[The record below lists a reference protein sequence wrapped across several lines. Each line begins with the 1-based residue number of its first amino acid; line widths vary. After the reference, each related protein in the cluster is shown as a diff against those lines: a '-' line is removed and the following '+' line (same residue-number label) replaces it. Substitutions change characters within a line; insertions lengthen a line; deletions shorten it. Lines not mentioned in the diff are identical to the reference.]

1 MREPRLESI
10 AVTPI
15 NLVQWGVWE
24 AKRGS
29 GEKQVIKKYA
39 HHHHHHSH
47 PLKQSLKIPFAFT
60 PVLPLEEISKAKL
73 HIPNSFSIML
83 AGSFGK
89 AHRSNNLCRGQ
100 HPAASPD
107 WALYEAG
114 RESFCLAVSM
124 LRVIFI
130 AVHEDIWGKWG
141 KGSVPITC
149 DHPDWLLQE
158 PLTSITSS
166 LNWQSNTRQLT
177 ETLAARVNWCY

>member
-1 MREPRLESI
+1 ML
-10 AVTPI
+10 TTTTT
-15 NLVQWGVWE
+15 LT
-24 AKRGS
+24 
-29 GEKQVIKKYA
+29 
-39 HHHHHHSH
+39 
-47 PLKQSLKIPFAFT
+47 PLKQSLKISFAFT
-60 PVLPLEEISKAKL
+60 PVLPLEEINKAKL

-89 AHRSNNLCRGQ
+89 THRSNNLCRGQ

>member
-1 MREPRLESI
+1 MQEPRLESI

-15 NLVQWGVWE
+15 SLVQWGVWE
-24 AKRGS
+24 AERGS
-29 GEKQVIKKYA
+29 GEKQLKNMRTTTTTTTFT
-39 HHHHHHSH
+39 
-47 PLKQSLKIPFAFT
+47 PLKQSLKIFFAFT
-60 PVLPLEEISKAKL
+60 PVLLPLEEINKAKP

-89 AHRSNNLCRGQ
+89 AHRSDNLCRGQ

-114 RESFCLAVSM
+114 RESFCLAVSV

-158 PLTSITSS
+158 PLTSITSRWTDTPI
-166 LNWQSNTRQLT
+166 LGN
-177 ETLAARVNWCY
+177 